1 MKGTTI
7 FCVLLVLHITI
18 GIRPGYLQDHFT
30 AEPGHWSQWT
40 VCSSYCGRGTKQ
52 RTRLCIDGKDL
63 RPCSDE
69 IKRKF
74 PMVYVQNEVC
84 YHHKKCTGGPEDQFG
99 PGPWSQWTA
108 CSTSCGRGTRQ
119 KTRSCIDQK
128 DLRPC
133 SDEIKQKV
141 SMRYE
146 ENKAYVQK
154 EACKQRNCPV
164 DGGWSD
170 WTNWSKCSQSCREG
184 ASKGEIGDTQPYR
197 IRSKYC
203 TNPRAAFGGKKC
215 ARQEWINVMYYS
227 ATGTLVEKGDCE
239 SDLPFCPGKEV
250 VNYGHSHGV
259 DKSHHI
265 SGPPLLKRGNERRR
279 NTGLDLSPISILNHY
294 G

>member
-7 FCVLLVLHITI
+7 FCVLLVLHITT

-30 AEPGHWSQWT
+30 AE
-40 VCSSYCGRGTKQ
+40 
-52 RTRLCIDGKDL
+52 
-63 RPCSDE
+63 
-69 IKRKF
+69 
-74 PMVYVQNEVC
+74 
-84 YHHKKCTGGPEDQFG
+84 

-119 KTRSCIDQK
+119 QTRSCIDQK

-133 SDEIKQKV
+133 SDEIKRKV
-141 SMRYE
+141 GMFRD
-146 ENKAYVQK
+146 YVKK
-154 EACKQRNCPV
+154 EVCNLRNCPV

-170 WTNWSKCSQSCREG
+170 WTNWSECSQSCREG

-215 ARQEWINVMYYS
+215 ARQEGINVKYYS
-227 ATGTLVEKGDCE
+227 ATGTLDEKGDCE
-239 SDLPFCPGKEV
+239 SNLPFCPGTEV
-250 VNYGHSHGV
+250 VYGHSHGV

>member
-30 AEPGHWSQWT
+30 AEPGRWSQWT

-119 KTRSCIDQK
+119 RTRSCVDQK
-128 DLRPC
+128 DYNRPC
-133 SDEIKQKV
+133 SDEIKRKV
-141 SMRYE
+141 KMT
-146 ENKAYVQK
+146 YVDTL
-154 EACKQRNCPV
+154 ACNHEKCP
-164 DGGWSD
+164 
-170 WTNWSKCSQSCREG
+170 E
-184 ASKGEIGDTQPYR
+184 
-197 IRSKYC
+197 
-203 TNPRAAFGGKKC
+203 
-215 ARQEWINVMYYS
+215 
-227 ATGTLVEKGDCE
+227 
-239 SDLPFCPGKEV
+239 KEV
-250 VNYGHSHGV
+250 VVHDEGHVWYPQIFHQKIVHDEGYQV
-259 DKSHHI
+259 PAI
-265 SGPPLLKRGNERRR
+265 EPPLQLKRGNEIRR
-279 NTGLDLSPISILNHY
+279 NSGLDLSPISILNHY